1 MENKIKNFIIDDI
14 NEERVNA
21 VSDPFWANLH
31 NTGTTLWLDTGD
43 MEEALD
49 VWTGDMEAL
58 TTNNTL
64 INKVIQKGIYDDF
77 IPRTRDILSGLPEDK
92 IIIETAFIL
101 NARHGLRLTDKFG
114 GDVSVE
120 LHTNT
125 AHNIDDIVNYG
136 LRYHSICPEKF
147 IIKVPYTASGLI
159 GARILRDRGVRIN
172 FTLGFSARH
181 NVMAAY
187 ISRPSYLN
195 VFLGRIGAYI
205 ANNKLGDGSGIGE
218 KTVIET
224 QKHINR
230 IGSELGSDTKLIA
243 ASIRH
248 HDQLELLAGV
258 DVFTIPPK
266 IGASGRKE
274 LDGSFRSRLQDDYKP
289 GIDIDPASEGINK
302 FWEADQKL
310 SKVAKKIG
318 EQLPATGPDLESIMR
333 NEGYEDM
340 FPVLN
345 DNDLK
350 KISDD
355 GKIPVRS
362 AWLDRINAGKTAPD
376 TMLNLAGLASFTS
389 DQAELDNRIESIIK

>member
-1 MENKIKNFIIDDI
+1 MENKIKNFIIDGI

-21 VSDPFWANLH
+21 ASDPFWANLH

-77 IPRTRDILSGLPEDK
+77 IPRTRDILSGLPDEK

-101 NARHGLRLTDKFG
+101 NARHGLRLTHKFG

-195 VFLGRIGAYI
+195 VFLGRIGAYV
-205 ANNKLGDGSGIGE
+205 ANNNIGDGSGIGE

-224 QKHINR
+224 QKHISK
-230 IGSELGSDTKLIA
+230 IGSELGSNTKLIA

-248 HDQLELLAGV
+248 HDQLGLLAGV

-266 IGASGRKE
+266 IGGTGRRE
-274 LDGSFRSRLQDDYKP
+274 LDGSFRSRLLDDYKP
-289 GIDIDPASEGINK
+289 GIDIDPASEGMNK
-302 FWEADQKL
+302 FWEADKKMSQ
-310 SKVAKKIG
+310 VAKKIG
-318 EQLPATGPDLESIMR
+318 EQLPGTGSDLESIMR

-340 FPVLN
+340 FPILN
-345 DNDLK
+345 DTDNK
-350 KISDD
+350 RISDD

-362 AWLDRINAGKTAPD
+362 AWLDRINAGEIAPD
-376 TMLNLAGLASFTS
+376 TLLNLAGLASFTS
-389 DQAELDNRIESIIK
+389 DQAALDNRIESIIK